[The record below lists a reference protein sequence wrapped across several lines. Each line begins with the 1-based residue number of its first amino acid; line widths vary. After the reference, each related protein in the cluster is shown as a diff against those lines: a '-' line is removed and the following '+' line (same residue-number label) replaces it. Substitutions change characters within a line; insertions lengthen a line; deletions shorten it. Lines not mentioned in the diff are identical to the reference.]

1 MSANYLNEAFT
12 QLQLLNEEEFNLT
25 DKDSIEDIKSLV
37 DAPVD
42 ASIDII
48 DPDANSEDELSDSY
62 VGKVVLDC
70 SVCHSKIY
78 KDPSEIVI
86 DEVEELANVGEEC
99 PYCYTADGFKVL
111 GQIAPFSDDV
121 QPTEDELSEEEADDV
136 VEDDTDDDEDDKDD
150 DEDDDFLEAL
160 SEKLSQMNE
169 AEMSDEDKRDNQI
182 LRNIYDKTQRRANAA
197 LTPEEQA
204 VLDKYGLYRSTG
216 NKDIMKPGKDAFH
229 ARSITS
235 PPRYFRGGIDVHD
248 DRVNLADRARKI
260 SDRQPIRDFV
270 NAGEYTVDD
279 TTYDHDPQGN
289 YKNTFQ
295 RKMNRAHSA
304 QMQQPMKDMNRLI
317 STRNYRQ
324 GTLDQADAK
333 YQAAIAKA
341 KADYEKRIKD
351 AEDSLAYTKKYSAK
365 WVDDANAEIDRM
377 LKRGKK
383 EDMEESLEKVEVST
397 EDSNTVI
404 TNDPVT
410 NTVSVTTTTNDDGE
424 GILVPLSDENAEEIA
439 ASTEENAEVPEED
452 NFIADDFDEE
462 SFDELGEAYLKKVY
476 ENIDAFKTTNVSSCG
491 KKLAVEGLITFK
503 SGNTKPTH
511 FIFEQK
517 AQNKK
522 GTYRFIGENKQISRG
537 KKSFILQ
544 GTVNDNKFICES
556 LNYNYLGKNDGDKKS
571 VRLYGTIKR
580 GMNNG

>member
-48 DPDANSEDELSDSY
+48 DPDANNEDELSDSY

-121 QPTEDELSEEEADDV
+121 KPTEDELSGEEADDV

-235 PPRYFRGGIDVHD
+235 PPRYFKGGVDVHD

-270 NAGEYTVDD
+270 NSGDYNFSD
-279 TTYDHDPQGN
+279 TTYAHDPKGN

-304 QMQQPMKDMNRLI
+304 QMQQPMQDMKRLI
-317 STRNYRQ
+317 STGNYRQ
-324 GTLDQADAK
+324 GNLDQADAK

-365 WVDDANAEIDRM
+365 YVDDANAEIDRM

-439 ASTEENAEVPEED
+439 ASTEEKEEVPEED

-476 ENIDAFKTTNVSSCG
+476 ENVDAFKTTNVSSCG

-544 GTVNDNKFICES
+544 GNVNDNKFICES

>member
-121 QPTEDELSEEEADDV
+121 KPTEDEVSEEEADDV
-136 VEDDTDDDEDDKDD
+136 VEDDTDDDED
-150 DEDDDFLEAL
+150 DDDFLEAL

-204 VLDKYGLYRSTG
+204 VLDKYGLYRSTE
-216 NKDIMKPGKDAFH
+216 NKDIMKSGKDAFH

-270 NAGEYTVDD
+270 NSGEYTVDD
-279 TTYDHDPQGN
+279 TTFDHDPRGN

-304 QMQQPMKDMNRLI
+304 QMQQPMQDMKRLI
-317 STRNYRQ
+317 STRNYEQ
-324 GTLDQADAK
+324 GRLDNADANYK
-333 YQAAIAKA
+333 AAIAKA
-341 KADYEKRIKD
+341 KSDYEKRIKS
-351 AEDSLAYTKKYSAK
+351 AEDSLASTKKYSAK
-365 WVDDANAEIDRM
+365 YVDDANAEIDRM

-544 GTVNDNKFICES
+544 GNVNDNKFICES

-571 VRLYGTIKR
+571 VRLYGTVKR

>member
-136 VEDDTDDDEDDKDD
+136 VEDDADDDEDDTDD

-160 SEKLSQMNE
+160 SKKLSQMNE

-216 NKDIMKPGKDAFH
+216 DKDIMKPGKDAFH
-229 ARSITS
+229 ASSITS
-235 PPRYFRGGIDVHD
+235 PPRYFKGGVDVHD

-270 NAGEYTVDD
+270 NSGDYNFYD
-279 TTYDHDPQGN
+279 TTYDHDPKGN

-304 QMQQPMKDMNRLI
+304 QMQQPMQDMKRLI

-324 GTLDQADAK
+324 GNLDQADAK

-439 ASTEENAEVPEED
+439 ASTEENAGVPEED

-544 GTVNDNKFICES
+544 GNVNDNKFICES

-571 VRLYGTIKR
+571 VRLYGTVKR

>member
-121 QPTEDELSEEEADDV
+121 QPTEDEVSEEEADDV
-136 VEDDTDDDEDDKDD
+136 VEDDTDDDEDD
-150 DEDDDFLEAL
+150 DFLEAL
-160 SEKLSQMNE
+160 SEKMSQMNE
-169 AEMSDEDKRDNQI
+169 AEMSAEDKRDNQI
-182 LRNIYDKTQRRANAA
+182 LRNIYVKTQRRANAA

-204 VLDKYGLYRSTG
+204 VLDKYGLYRSTEK
-216 NKDIMKPGKDAFH
+216 KDIMKPGKDAFH

-235 PPRYFRGGIDVHD
+235 PPQYFKGGVDVHD

-270 NAGEYTVDD
+270 NSGDYNFYD
-279 TTYDHDPQGN
+279 TTYSHYPQGN

-295 RKMNRAHSA
+295 RKFNRASSA
-304 QMQQPMKDMNRLI
+304 QMQQPMQDMKRLI
-317 STRNYRQ
+317 STRNYEQ
-324 GTLDQADAK
+324 GRLDKADANYK
-333 YQAAIAKA
+333 DAIAKA
-341 KADYEKRIKD
+341 KSDYEKRMKS
-351 AEDSLAYTKKYSAK
+351 AEDSLASTKKYASK
-365 WVDDANAEIDRM
+365 SVNDANAEIDRM

-439 ASTEENAEVPEED
+439 ASTEEKEEVPEED

-503 SGNTKPTH
+503 SGNTKSTH

-544 GTVNDNKFICES
+544 GNVNDNKFICES

-580 GMNNG
+580 GTNNG

>member
-121 QPTEDELSEEEADDV
+121 TPTEDEVSEEEADDV
-136 VEDDTDDDEDDKDD
+136 VEDDTDDDEDN
-150 DEDDDFLEAL
+150 DFMEAL

-216 NKDIMKPGKDAFH
+216 DKDIVKPGKDAFH

-235 PPRYFRGGIDVHD
+235 PPHYFRGGIDVHD

-270 NAGEYTVDD
+270 NSGDYNFYD
-279 TTYDHDPQGN
+279 TTSDHDPKGK

-304 QMQQPMKDMNRLI
+304 QMQQPMQDMKRLI
-317 STRNYRQ
+317 STRNYEQ
-324 GTLDQADAK
+324 GRLDKADANYK
-333 YQAAIAKA
+333 DAIAKA
-341 KADYEKRIKD
+341 KSDYEKRMKS
-351 AEDSLAYTKKYSAK
+351 AEDSLASTKKYASK
-365 WVDDANAEIDRM
+365 SVNDANAEIDRM

-439 ASTEENAEVPEED
+439 ASTEEKEEVPEED

-544 GTVNDNKFICES
+544 GNVNNNKFICES